1 MFIIGEVVI
10 DEAIAHENFACD
22 VGICQGACCTL
33 PGSRGAPLGDDELV
47 ELERAFPII
56 EKYLPERHRKTI
68 EHGGLTEGRPG
79 SYTTACVDNED
90 CVFVYYENRI
100 ARCSLEKAYHNGEIT
115 WRKPL
120 SCHLFP
126 IRVSYNPNEILR
138 YEKIT
143 ECLPAVEQGCR
154 MNIPLHEYLKEPL
167 IRKFGESWYTDFQ
180 VVCRHRNGVIPR

>member
-1 MFIIGEVVI
+1 MFVIGEVAI
-10 DEAIAHENFACD
+10 DEAIAYERFACD
-22 VGICQGACCTL
+22 VVKCQGACCIL
-33 PGSRGAPLGDDELV
+33 PGGRGAPLGDDELI

-56 EKYLPERHRKTI
+56 EKYLPERHRKAI
-68 EHGGLTEGRPG
+68 EHSGLFESRQGR
-79 SYTTACVDNED
+79 YTTACVDNED

-100 ARCSLEKAYHNGEIT
+100 ARCSLEKAYHNGEIF

-126 IRVSYNPNEILR
+126 IRVLFNQTDILH

-154 MNIPLHEYLKEPL
+154 KNILLHEYLKEPL
-167 IRKFGESWYTDFQ
+167 IRKFGESWYSDFQ
-180 VVCRHRNGVIPR
+180 TECRRRNSIMS